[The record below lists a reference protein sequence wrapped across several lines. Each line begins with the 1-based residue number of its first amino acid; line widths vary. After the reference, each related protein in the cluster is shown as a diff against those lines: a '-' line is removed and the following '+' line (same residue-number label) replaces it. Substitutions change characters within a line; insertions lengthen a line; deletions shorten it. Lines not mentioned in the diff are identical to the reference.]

1 MKQIPPA
8 VNWHFWP
15 RCNYGCE
22 FCFATFEDIP
32 LSERLAKSDAL
43 LIPQLLADAGAEKI
57 TFVGGEPT
65 LCPYLDELLEAARK
79 AGLTT
84 CIVTNGTG
92 ITREFL
98 QMNSENIDW
107 IGLSIDASNDILHQ
121 RIGRGVIKDLNAGF
135 SQHLKLSKKV
145 WKLCEQFAIRM
156 KLNTVICKENV
167 DDDMTELV
175 SELRPERWKVF
186 QVLPVEG
193 QNDGRV
199 DDLLITDEEFSSWVE
214 RHRGNIESDIQF
226 VVESNDLMT
235 GSYVMI
241 DALGRFYS
249 NVKGGH
255 TYTPPILEIGVQKA
269 WELNQ
274 FKWKQFHERG
284 GVYDWQNSVSL
295 PVV

>member
-1 MKQIPPA
+1 MTGLA
-8 VNWHFWP
+8 S
-15 RCNYGCE
+15 
-22 FCFATFEDIP
+22 
-32 LSERLAKSDAL
+32 LSM
-43 LIPQLLADAGAEKI
+43 
-57 TFVGGEPT
+57 
-65 LCPYLDELLEAARK
+65 
-79 AGLTT
+79 
-84 CIVTNGTG
+84 
-92 ITREFL
+92 L
-98 QMNSENIDW
+98 QM
-107 IGLSIDASNDILHQ
+107 
-121 RIGRGVIKDLNAGF
+121 IGRGVIKDLNAGF